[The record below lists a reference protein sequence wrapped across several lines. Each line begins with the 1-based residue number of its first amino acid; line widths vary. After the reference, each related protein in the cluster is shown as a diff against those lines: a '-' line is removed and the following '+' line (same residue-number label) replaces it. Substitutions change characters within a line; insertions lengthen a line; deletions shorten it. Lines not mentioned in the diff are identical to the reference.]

1 MKAVD
6 KNITELLIARH
17 TILQSFVLM
26 GITDMTE
33 IAKTLIDSSACNMVF
48 LRKNNLT
55 DDHEE
60 FINELKIE
68 MISLGKKNEEK
79 EK

>member
-1 MKAVD
+1 MD